1 MTKPKV
7 YVSRILAEEGLSL
20 LRDDVELNVWQEK
33 ELMPRE
39 TQMQLFA
46 DCDGLLTTTDVNVDE
61 ALLEACPAVKVVS
74 NYGVG
79 FDNID
84 VVTCTAFGVVAGN
97 TPGVL
102 TETTADLAFTLIL
115 VAARRAV
122 EMAEWVK
129 QDQWTSTRGVLEN
142 LGTDVHHATLGII
155 GLGRIGSEVARRA
168 TGFNMKILYHDLKRN
183 SRFEKELGVVHAGKA
198 ELLRQS
204 DFVSLHLPLSEE
216 THHFIGENELKLMKP
231 SAILV
236 NSSRGE
242 VVDQTALL
250 TALENRQIAGAGLD
264 VTDPEPMRANNPLLG
279 LPQVTVLPHIG
290 SATRETRAKMTE
302 MAAQNLIL
310 ALSGKPMISCINPE
324 AYGKGR
330 SADVF
335 E

>member
-1 MTKPKV
+1 
-7 YVSRILAEEGLSL
+7 VSRILPEEGLSV
-20 LRDDVELNVWQEK
+20 LRDVVELNLWQEK

-39 TQMQLFA
+39 KQLQLFS
-46 DCDGLLTTTDVNVDE
+46 DCDGLLTTLNIKVDE
-61 ALLEACPAVKVVS
+61 ELLEACPAVKVVS

-84 VVTCTAFGVVAGN
+84 VATCTSYGVIAGN

-102 TETTADLAFTLIL
+102 SETTADLAFTLIL
-115 VAARRAV
+115 AAARRVV

-129 QDQWTSTRGVLEN
+129 QDQWTPTRGPLDN

-155 GLGRIGSEVARRA
+155 GLGRIGREVARRA
-168 TGFNMKILYHDLKRN
+168 TGFNMKILYHDLNRD
-183 SRFEKELGVVHAGKA
+183 SQVEKGLGVVYAGKE

-204 DFVSLHLPLSEE
+204 DFVSLHLPLSDE
-216 THHFIGENELKLMKP
+216 TRHFIGENELKLMKL

-236 NSSRGE
+236 NTSRGQI
-242 VVDQTALL
+242 VDQRALW
-250 TALENRQIAGAGLD
+250 TALENGQIAGAGLD
-264 VTDPEPMRANNPLLG
+264 VTDPEPMRANDPLLG

-290 SATRETRAKMTE
+290 SATRETRAKMAE

-310 ALSGKPMISCINPE
+310 ALNGKPMISCINPE

-330 SADVF
+330 NADISR
-335 E
+335 

>member
-20 LRDDVELNVWQEK
+20 LRDAAELNVWQEK

-39 TQMQLFA
+39 TQLQLFA
-46 DCDGLLTTTDVNVDE
+46 DCDGLLTTIDIKVDE

-79 FDNID
+79 YDNID
-84 VVTCTAFGVVAGN
+84 VNACTAFGVVAGN

-115 VAARRAV
+115 VAARRVV

-129 QDQWTSTRGVLEN
+129 QDQWTPTRGVLEN

-168 TGFNMKILYHDLKRN
+168 AGFNMKILYHDLNRN
-183 SRFEKELGVVHAGKA
+183 SRVEKELGAVYAEKA

-216 THHFIGENELKLMKP
+216 THHFMGENELKLMKP

-236 NSSRGE
+236 NSSRGQ

-250 TALENRQIAGAGLD
+250 NALENRQIAGAGLD
-264 VTDPEPMRANNPLLG
+264 VADPEPMRANNPLLG

-302 MAAQNLIL
+302 VAAQNLIL
-310 ALSGKPMISCINPE
+310 ALNGKPMISCINPE

-330 SADVF
+330 NAGVF
-335 E
+335 